1 MRMVPDIKLRPPHV
15 HIQVYLQACHLH
27 RCPQHASTHRYI
39 SIPHTYY
46 EKWGKNKERGA
57 GSVHREG
64 ASTGL
69 AVIEEAVKSV

>member
-1 MRMVPDIKLRPPHV
+1 MVPDIKLRPPHV
-15 HIQVYLQACHLH
+15 HIQVYTCKHVTYTDAHT
-27 RCPQHASTHRYI
+27 HASTHRYI

-46 EKWGKNKERGA
+46 EKWGKIKERGA